1 LAEIHIQQWDAFADQ
16 PFKGNPAAV
25 VCRAE
30 GLSDDL
36 MQKIA
41 REMNLS
47 ETAFVT
53 SSLLP
58 VHRFRYR
65 WFTPANE
72 VDFCGH
78 ATLAATFALCDQ
90 EMIELPDRGSVAFN
104 VEAKIGTLTL
114 TVDSEQGRA
123 KSVWIGAPIP
133 DFDSYE
139 GQPLWDFLAAL
150 GLGVADL
157 DPTLEPWAAH
167 DRHML
172 FLPLKSLK
180 LLGNLEP
187 DFKKLAKLAADTGLS
202 VAPFCLETI
211 EPDHRVHLRFF
222 APAYGIDE
230 DPVTG
235 AANSPLGVLLFR
247 QGVLAQDINPCEY
260 VAEQGDFVNRPGRVS
275 VKVHH
280 RDGSPTAVEIGG
292 TASKVLEGHLFVD
305 I

>member
-1 LAEIHIQQWDAFADQ
+1 MAEIHIQQWDAFAEK

-53 SSLLP
+53 PSQLP
-58 VHRFRYR
+58 GHRFRYR

-90 EMIELPDRGSVAFN
+90 TMIDVPNRGSVTFD
-104 VEAKIGTLTL
+104 VEARIGTLAL
-114 TVDSEQGRA
+114 RVESEQGRA
-123 KSVWIGAPIP
+123 KLVWIGAPIP
-133 DFDSYE
+133 AFDSYE

-150 GLGVADL
+150 GLGVPDL

-167 DRHML
+167 ERHML

-202 VAPFCLETI
+202 VAPYCLETI
-211 EPDHRVHLRFF
+211 DLDHRVHLRFF
-222 APAYGIDE
+222 APVYGIDE

-247 QGVLAQDINPCEY
+247 QGVLSQDTDPSEY
-260 VAEQGDFVNRPGRVS
+260 VAEQGDFVNRPGRVR
-275 VKVHH
+275 VRVHH

-292 TASKVLEGHLFVD
+292 AASKVLEGLITVVP
-305 I
+305 